1 MMSSFSQVPD
11 SIVMVRPAA
20 FGFNADTAATNAFQH
35 LNDYQENIHSL
46 ALKEFDAAVLLMRQ
60 AGIDV
65 FILEDSPEPQKPDAI
80 FPNNWFS
87 IHADG
92 KCVLY
97 PMMAENRRH
106 ERDVNHIAR
115 LQKQFGQLKMI
126 DLSFFEKENKFLEGT
141 GSIVFDHVNR
151 IAYASRSP
159 RTDETVLKELCQ
171 QLNYTSLIFDA
182 VDEAGKPIYHTN
194 VIMCIAS
201 SFVVICLDAIHQE
214 EDQDRI
220 IDSFNRT
227 NHKIIAISYSQMR
240 SFAGNMLEVKSKAG
254 QHYLL
259 LSQNALNSL
268 LPGQVHEIT
277 RHVDVLPVNIPTIEK
292 FGGGGIRCM
301 VAGIHKQ

>member
-1 MMSSFSQVPD
+1 
-11 SIVMVRPAA
+11 VRPAA

-35 LNDYQENIHSL
+35 LDVNQEDVHSL
-46 ALKEFDAAVLLMRQ
+46 ALKEFDASVLLIRQ

-65 FILEDSPEPQKPDAI
+65 FILQDSPEPKKPDAI

-87 IHADG
+87 IHANG
-92 KCVLY
+92 MCVLY
-97 PMMAENRRH
+97 PMLAENRRY
-106 ERDVNHIAR
+106 ERDVNHISE
-115 LQKQFGQLKMI
+115 LQKQFGPLKMI
-126 DLSFFEKENKFLEGT
+126 DLSFYEKESKFLEGT
-141 GSIVFDHVNR
+141 GSIVFDHVNQ

-159 RTDETVLKELCQ
+159 RTDETVLNDLCR
-171 QLNYTSLIFDA
+171 QLNYTPLIFDA
-182 VDEAGKPIYHTN
+182 VDESGKPIYHTN
-194 VIMCIAS
+194 VIMCIAT
-201 SFVVICLDAIHQE
+201 SFVLICLDSIHQE
-214 EDQDRI
+214 EDQERI

-259 LSQNALNSL
+259 LSQNTLNSL
-268 LPGQVHEIT
+268 LPGQLHEIT

-301 VAGIHKQ
+301 VAGIHKN